1 MDDTN
6 EALKTP
12 RPLGDCRSA
21 TQFVHAGERLPAH
34 GGTPVSTPVYTT
46 ATFTYDSMTEFDAVF
61 AGDKPGY
68 VYSRYGNPTIAALET
83 AMTTLESGAGACAF
97 ASGMAAMH
105 AGLMA
110 CDLAAGTAVVAS
122 QDVYGSTLELLYT
135 VFGAFDVRTRV
146 VDFSDLDALQKV
158 VEETKPRVLVA
169 ETISNPLLKVCDI
182 KACADIA
189 HAAGARLIIDNTFAS
204 PFLCRPLEQGAD
216 FVMHSA
222 TKYLSGHCDT
232 LGGIVV
238 ARDATDL
245 PALVGTI
252 RLTGGVLGTWEAHEI
267 LRGIKTLGLRMER
280 QCTNASHIAE
290 RLAAHPRVK
299 RIYYPLLSSPHN
311 TTQGETL
318 RETLHGTLREGFGG
332 ALITLVLADDS
343 RDAAFRFLDNLR
355 LCVRSTS
362 LGDVFTGVTHPATA
376 SHRELSPAQRARFGI
391 TEGMTRISVGIEDV
405 DDIYADIEQALGG
418 E

>member
-6 EALKTP
+6 EAVKTN
-12 RPLGDCRSA
+12 RLDGCRSA
-21 TQFVHAGERLPAH
+21 TQFVHAGERLPVPA
-34 GGTPVSTPVYTT
+34 GQPVSTPVYTT
-46 ATFTYDSMTEFDAVF
+46 TTFTYDSMTEFDAVF

-68 VYSRYGNPTIAALET
+68 VYSRYGNPTIAALEA
-83 AMTTLESGAGACAF
+83 AMTTLESGAGALAF

-105 AGLMA
+105 ASLMA
-110 CDLAAGTAVVAS
+110 CDLAPGTTVIAS

-146 VDFSDLDALQKV
+146 VDFSDLDALKKI
-158 VEETKPRVLVA
+158 VEEVKPRVLVA

-189 HAAGARLIIDNTFAS
+189 HAAEARLIIDNTFAS

-238 ARDATDL
+238 ARDAMDL
-245 PALVGTI
+245 PALTGTI

-280 QCTNASHIAE
+280 QCTNAAHIAE
-290 RLAAHPRVK
+290 RLAAHPRIK
-299 RIYYPLLSSPHN
+299 QIYYPLLASSKSKMR
-311 TTQGETL
+311 GDA
-318 RETLHGTLREGFGG
+318 LREGFGG

-391 TEGMTRISVGIEDV
+391 TEGMARISVGIEDV
-405 DDIYADIEQALGG
+405 EDILADIEQALAAS
-418 E
+418 